1 MLDDLVQIKTEGY
14 RVLVR
19 DLDQRHQQKARYP
32 LEQAE
37 QRVVVATELLKYI
50 LRVQGQQQPDLY
62 RQANRTI

>member
-1 MLDDLVQIKTEGY
+1 MLDDLVQIKLKAIEY
-14 RVLVR
+14 LC